1 MSNKDNNKDLIILSE
16 NKNSSNTRPEEISN
30 NITENNELNHQN
42 TNNKIND
49 SSADNSKIENN
60 EENYT
65 HSNNIPSDDNSN
77 SCIYK
82 NKKCLLIIGLISFA
96 IIIAT
101 MVILINDKK
110 NLNVM
115 ILSLL

>member
-1 MSNKDNNKDLIILSE
+1 MNN
-16 NKNSSNTRPEEISN
+16 
-30 NITENNELNHQN
+30 
-42 TNNKIND
+42 
-49 SSADNSKIENN
+49 
-60 EENYT
+60 
-65 HSNNIPSDDNSN
+65 DDESN

-82 NKKCLLIIGLISFA
+82 NKKFLLIIGLISFA